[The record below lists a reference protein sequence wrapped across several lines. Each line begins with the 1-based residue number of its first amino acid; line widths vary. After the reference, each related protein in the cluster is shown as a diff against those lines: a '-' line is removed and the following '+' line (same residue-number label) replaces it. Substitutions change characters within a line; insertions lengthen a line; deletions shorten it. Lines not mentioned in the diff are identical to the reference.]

1 MTQKTVFVTDLRG
14 FANAEVARRLARSG
28 ARVIACDPAI
38 DRDGEEDGI
47 EVIAWADPRAMV
59 ERAVDI
65 FGGRLDAIFIA
76 PAMAAPRT
84 PADELTVD
92 QLMPFYQRLAAEA
105 LVFASAAAKTM
116 RPHKSGRIV
125 FGTSST
131 PFGGGPGFIAYVTAR
146 AAVNGAVRSLAL
158 ELARDGISVNAVAPN
173 YVQSETYYPQ
183 SLLDD
188 PAKGPKLLAR
198 IPLGRLG
205 SASEVAAVAD
215 LLTLGDSGFL
225 TGQVIQMSGGW
236 S

>member
-1 MTQKTVFVTDLRG
+1 MTRKSVFVTDLRG
-14 FANAEVARRLARSG
+14 FANADVARHLGASG

-38 DRDGEEDGI
+38 DRHGEEGGI
-47 EVIAWADPRAMV
+47 EVLAWADPRVLV
-59 ERAVDI
+59 ERAVER

-76 PAMAAPRT
+76 PAMPAPRT

-105 LVFASAAAKTM
+105 LVFASAAAKAM
-116 RPHKSGRIV
+116 RPRKSGRIV
-125 FGTSST
+125 FGTSAT
-131 PFGGGPGFIAYVTAR
+131 PMGGGPGFIAYVTAR
-146 AAVNGAVRSLAL
+146 SAVNGAVRSLAL

-173 YVQSETYYPQ
+173 YVQTETYYPQ

-188 PAKGPKLLAR
+188 PVKGPKLLSR

-205 SASEVAAVAD
+205 RASEVAAVAE
-215 LLTLGDSGFL
+215 LLTLGDSAFL